1 MSYDTELPDH
11 LGGHQGI
18 TNVDE
23 GVLDWAISRL
33 NISSMLDIGCGPG
46 GMVELAN
53 SRGINATGIDGD
65 YTLERY
71 DDSKFIIHDFSTGP
85 VPKLNKYDLAWSV
98 EFVEHVYED
107 YIPNYMPAFQ
117 KCKYV
122 IMTYAPP
129 GTGGHHHVNE
139 RPKDYWIN
147 RFTYAGF
154 VHIPELSLE
163 MRRSTTMT
171 GINGKKRKFINN
183 TGMVFVQRKLANN
196 FK

>member
-1 MSYDTELPDH
+1 MSYDTDLPEH

-23 GVLDWAISRL
+23 GALDWAISRF

-53 SRGINATGIDGD
+53 SKGIDAIGIDGD
-65 YTLERY
+65 YTLKRY
-71 DDSKFIIHDFSTGP
+71 DDTKFVIHDFSTGP
-85 VPKLNKYDLAWSV
+85 VPKLSKYDLAWSV

-107 YIPNYMPAFQ
+107 YIENYMPAFK
-117 KCKYV
+117 KCKFV

-139 RPKDYWIN
+139 RPKEYWVN
-147 RFTYAGF
+147 KFAQAGF
-154 VHIPELSLE
+154 VHVPELSLQ
-163 MRRSTTMT
+163 MRKSTTMNSE
-171 GINGKKRKFINN
+171 GRKRKYINN
-183 TGMVFVQRKLANN
+183 TGMVFVARKFAKQYLS
-196 FK
+196 